1 MQPLAGVMGI
11 DVGATLCKLALQ
23 QGGLRTARHTSTDLG
38 AVQDSAVGWGPR
50 RIGATGGGAATLG
63 PTLAG
68 APVHLVPEFDA
79 WAAGAR
85 LLAALEGIAL
95 PQRYLLVSLGTGT
108 SVLAIG
114 PGGATRAGGTALGG
128 GTVLGLGRLLLGV
141 QSFAAISRLA
151 STGDRRS
158 VDLLIS
164 DVYRE
169 ARFTLP
175 GDLTAASFAKLAS
188 NRPEDLAHALMGLV
202 GENVA
207 LICNALARNGAAEGI
222 VYCGSTLEENPVLVA
237 ILREIT
243 EVFGQRPLFLA
254 RGAFCGA
261 VGAAALAAD

>member
-1 MQPLAGVMGI
+1 MGI

-23 QGGLRTARHTSTDLG
+23 RGEIHTARHASSDLP
-38 AVQDSAVGWGPR
+38 AVRDSAAGWGPR

-63 PTLAG
+63 SALTG
-68 APVHLVPEFDA
+68 VPVRLVAEFDA

-85 LLAALEGIAL
+85 LLAALEGVAL
-95 PQRYLLVSLGTGT
+95 PSRYLLVSLGTGT

-114 PGGATRAGGTALGG
+114 PGGAARAGGTALGG
-128 GTVLGLGRLLLGV
+128 GTLLGLGRLLLGLE
-141 QSFAAISRLA
+141 SFAAISRLA
-151 STGDRRS
+151 GTGDRRR

-175 GDLTAASFAKLAS
+175 GDLTAASFAKLDS
-188 NRPEDLAHALMGLV
+188 DRSEDLAHALMGLV

-207 LICNALARNGAAEGI
+207 LISGALARNAVAEAI
-222 VYCGSTLEENPVLVA
+222 VYCGSTLEDNPVLVG

>member
-1 MQPLAGVMGI
+1 MGPPEGVMGI

-23 QGGLRTARHTSTDLG
+23 RGELHTARHASSDLAAAREG
-38 AVQDSAVGWGPR
+38 AIGWGPR
-50 RIGATGGGAATLG
+50 RIGATGGGAAMLG
-63 PTLAG
+63 SALAG
-68 APVHLVPEFDA
+68 APVHLVAEFDA

-95 PQRYLLVSLGTGT
+95 PSRYLLVSLGTGT
-108 SVLAIG
+108 SVLAVAPEG
-114 PGGATRAGGTALGG
+114 VTRAGGTALGG

-141 QSFAAISRLA
+141 ESFAAISRLA
-151 STGDRRS
+151 GSGDRRR
-158 VDLLIS
+158 VDLLIG

-175 GDLTAASFAKLAS
+175 GDLTAANFAKLAS
-188 NRPEDLAHALMGLV
+188 KRPEDLAHALMGLV

-207 LICNALARNGAAEGI
+207 LICNALARNAAAEAI

-261 VGAAALAAD
+261 VGAAALVAD